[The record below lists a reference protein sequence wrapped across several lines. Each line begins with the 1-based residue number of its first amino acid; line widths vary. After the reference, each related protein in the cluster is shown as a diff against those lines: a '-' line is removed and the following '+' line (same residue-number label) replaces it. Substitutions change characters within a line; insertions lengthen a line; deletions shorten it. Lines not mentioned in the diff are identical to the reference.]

1 MYSPIVVEH
10 FFSPRNVGVM
20 DDPDVVGKS
29 GSKQEGEFIILH
41 LKLNGDKIREAR
53 FKAFGCGPAIAACS
67 VLTEWTKGKT
77 RQRARKL
84 TPQKLIEMLGGL
96 PQHKLFCAS
105 LAVDALKNALKS
117 L

>member
-1 MYSPIVVEH
+1 
-10 FFSPRNVGVM
+10 M

-29 GSKQEGEFIILH
+29 GSKQEGEFIVLY
-41 LKLNGDKIREAR
+41 LKLDGDKIREAR

-67 VLTEWTKGKT
+67 VLTEWIKGKT
-77 RQRARKL
+77 KQRIRKI
-84 TPQKLIEMLGGL
+84 TPHKVTEMLGGL

-105 LAVDALKNALKS
+105 LAVDALKNALEN